1 MKVKEYKRLT
11 KKERFGVISY
21 NCANCERS
29 NNDFCGKNVCN
40 VTVGNR
46 LAELEDKIENGTL
59 IELPCKVGTKCY
71 EIEKD
76 CFNCE
81 HHYYEQGKG
90 HKCTR
95 EQQGNLFTVDFDKSC
110 KYLIV
115 SDVLKNTINIDKLKY
130 FGTIAFVKRKDAEAK
145 LKEIEGK

>member
-1 MKVKEYKRLT
+1 MCMDLLAYQKNVEIEKVKSLMNDVVC
-11 KKERFGVISY
+11 KKYTCDHF
-21 NCANCERS
+21 
-29 NNDFCGKNVCN
+29 K
-40 VTVGNR
+40 
-46 LAELEDKIENGTL
+46 DKSL
-59 IELPCKVGTKCY
+59 IVELPCKVGTKCY